1 MCLPSHSAIQAMFL
15 ATWHYR
21 PAARAKLFVRNGC
34 LLPWSTWHSPS
45 VVGQWCSLSLQKL
58 RYQYL
63 ASTWCN
69 LIQEL
74 PCIVQT
80 ISDCRARFAQV
91 FALIKKRSLAG
102 LTCAHR
108 GLSIDICT
116 LVRNHTLADAKLLNK
131 AVITDGPSR
140 MPRSPSLPSLMT
152 IQNLKHRRG
161 KICPF
166 LFEDIPRLWIAMI
179 AMQMQCRRPF
189 STCWWDLQGVD
200 TLLGKRRPSWTTPLE
215 QASLDHTITITH
227 QITSGLIPGQGTLSF
242 IATPHG
248 RCVIIPAKC
257 QVTHPWDVASSSV
270 AVCTVD
276 KKYLGISRAHIWLQ
290 SLACVAKAR
299 GVLPWLES

>member
-63 ASTWCN
+63 TSTWCN

-74 PCIVQT
+74 PCVVQT

-161 KICPF
+161 KIVRF
-166 LFEDIPRLWIAMI
+166 LFQDIPRLWIAMI

-200 TLLGKRRPSWTTPLE
+200 TLLSKRRPSWTTPLE
-215 QASLDHTITITH
+215 QAWTTPSRSRIKSH
-227 QITSGLIPGQGTLSF
+227 QGWY
-242 IATPHG
+242 
-248 RCVIIPAKC
+248 RAK
-257 QVTHPWDVASSSV
+257 VHWASSPPRMEDAWSFLPSV
-270 AVCTVD
+270 
-276 KKYLGISRAHIWLQ
+276 KWLTPGMLPLHLSQ
-290 SLACVAKAR
+290 SAQ
-299 GVLPWLES
+299 

>member
-1 MCLPSHSAIQAMFL
+1 MKHMTLTKCCGPMVFTVSAETQISVSCKHLMQSDPRITLHCSNNFRLSCPVCPSL
-15 ATWHYR
+15 
-21 PAARAKLFVRNGC
+21 
-34 LLPWSTWHSPS
+34 
-45 VVGQWCSLSLQKL
+45 CS
-58 RYQYL
+58 
-63 ASTWCN
+63 
-69 LIQEL
+69 
-74 PCIVQT
+74 
-80 ISDCRARFAQV
+80 D
-91 FALIKKRSLAG
+91 KKRSLAG

-200 TLLGKRRPSWTTPLE
+200 TLLGKRRPS
-215 QASLDHTITITH
+215 
-227 QITSGLIPGQGTLSF
+227 
-242 IATPHG
+242 
-248 RCVIIPAKC
+248 
-257 QVTHPWDVASSSV
+257 
-270 AVCTVD
+270 
-276 KKYLGISRAHIWLQ
+276 
-290 SLACVAKAR
+290 
-299 GVLPWLES
+299 